1 MEALGMCRIVV
12 EDGKVTEVGE
22 PRLKY
27 CPLFNKLLGVED
39 IDSEAVRKNLEYR
52 VKSFGFG
59 TEVEVLSPES
69 VRRSIRQQAE
79 KLLQLYGES
88 P

>member
-1 MEALGMCRIVV
+1 MQALGMCRIVV

-52 VKSFGFG
+52 VKSFGWAG
-59 TEVEVLSPES
+59 TVSWIPRPRRWTRSAVRSSP
-69 VRRSIRQQAE
+69 
-79 KLLQLYGES
+79 
-88 P
+88 